1 MVNLCCVNTYILGL
15 SNISSCFCLN
25 SLNNVAFLHYIHA
38 VCFLSSAPSAPPAVI
53 TLDMHNSSAL
63 LATWQDVPLIHQNG
77 IILGYQIQLQQE
89 EGGPIVWNVTLGSND
104 TSFHFTDL
112 SIFQNYSL
120 QVKLSKLCICEH
132 MVGFR
137 INCLIGSP
145 LVFEASC
152 NDSHLFLCLLHFRS
166 WRTTEKELVHTMT
179 RSIR

>member
-1 MVNLCCVNTYILGL
+1 MEDLQ
-15 SNISSCFCLN
+15 
-25 SLNNVAFLHYIHA
+25 YIHDDI
-38 VCFLSSAPSAPPAVI
+38 FLSPAPSAPPAVI

-120 QVKLSKLCICEH
+120 QVKLSELGICEH
-132 MVGFR
+132 SVKFR
-137 INCLIGSP
+137 
-145 LVFEASC
+145 
-152 NDSHLFLCLLHFRS
+152 
-166 WRTTEKELVHTMT
+166 K
-179 RSIR
+179 

>member
-1 MVNLCCVNTYILGL
+1 MSIRISNIL

-25 SLNNVAFLHYIHA
+25 SLNNVAFLHYIHG

-53 TLDMHNSSAL
+53 TLDMHNSSTL

-89 EGGPIVWNVTLGSND
+89 EGGPIVWNVTLGSNH

-132 MVGFR
+132 MAGFR
-137 INCLIGSP
+137 IN
-145 LVFEASC
+145 
-152 NDSHLFLCLLHFRS
+152 
-166 WRTTEKELVHTMT
+166 
-179 RSIR
+179 